1 MKYEYKCPFCGYINV
16 RYEECGRVVCLKCGR
31 GFTP

>member
-16 RYEECGRVVCLKCGR
+16 RYEERGRVICRVVCSN
-31 GFTP
+31 FTP